1 MAWGATGLHTMKQE
15 QLTEIRCRHCGKL
28 LARGWIVEASLEH
41 KCPRC
46 GAYTILRATRPD
58 MERPERLRE
67 YPHAE
72 SGQPVQRGRSV

>member
-1 MAWGATGLHTMKQE
+1 MKQE

-46 GAYTILRATRPD
+46 GAYHLLRATRPD
-58 MERPERLRE
+58 QAGHGASPMEALWPQTADHTIR
-67 YPHAE
+67 
-72 SGQPVQRGRSV
+72 RS

>member
-15 QLTEIRCRHCGKL
+15 HSTEIRCRHCGKL

-46 GAYTILRATRPD
+46 GAYTLLRAMRPD
-58 MERPERLRE
+58 
-67 YPHAE
+67 HAGRGA
-72 SGQPVQRGRSV
+72 SPVEAPWPQNADHTIRRS